1 MYQDQGRE
9 IWCSGGVLQLPA
21 KANIQ
26 TYKLLSSW
34 IRTHFAAGCGYD
46 APERTRDWVSCQ
58 TVNPVVEWKETDF
71 YLQRL
76 PVVTRQSKQRQHIP
90 LQRKSHVK
98 TKTKNTVYKPACPG
112 CRLLTG
118 WAAESISFPQSYIS
132 RRIFN
137 FRLNNQIS
145 PAYKAAIKNAAR
157 PKIW

>member
-9 IWCSGGVLQLPA
+9 IWRSGGVLQLPA

-71 YLQRL
+71 YLHCL
-76 PVVTRQSKQRQHIP
+76 PRVTRQSKQRPRIP

-98 TKTKNTVYKPACPG
+98 TKPFINRRVPVVDYWLGEQQNQYNSHSHIFPG
-112 CRLLTG
+112 AYLISGSTIWFHLHIKLL
-118 WAAESISFPQSYIS
+118 
-132 RRIFN
+132 
-137 FRLNNQIS
+137 
-145 PAYKAAIKNAAR
+145 
-157 PKIW
+157 